1 MKRFGIL
8 ILILIFPGFMG
19 AETGPADT
27 GSAADA
33 YAPVWRQAT
42 GGIILGPPM
51 AQAESVVAVCDG
63 GTLRC
68 YGQDGNA
75 LWTYH
80 ARGRLAPHVTR
91 SREGTSY
98 ICKSEGTLI
107 AVNRAGRELWRL
119 FLGSPLSGP
128 VVSGWDGRIFV
139 PYGENLACYTAAGY
153 RLWRRVLD
161 HPIAIAP
168 MADLQGGLVMV
179 LDNGELLSVD
189 PFGTVS
195 SRRLSAVPACIGPA
209 EGGVIAFHKNGTLE
223 WAGGPGRTLPSL
235 PGSPRAALCRGDK
248 AAVTLNS
255 GKTLLLSLS
264 EGRTLWTGDT
274 HLGGEEDTAMLYDD
288 RGIYVLSKSGATGF
302 TEDGRRLWVLRLRGA
317 AAIPAFT
324 GEGYLYSGGD
334 DWILYAYR
342 LEDRGPPE
350 KRSLYGPR
358 PLGNYG
364 TGNPPPSPWADYPL
378 RFGEDD
384 LQARLGEIAGA
395 VEGGE
400 IGDREKAFTAYLMET
415 GGKTQDAQGTG
426 PQVRERK
433 RALELLGYMG
443 SRETIPFLADLFYR
457 EPEPLIRAAAAE
469 TIGRIGVDP
478 EGTAMR
484 IFAEALYPLEQD
496 VRVQVSLT
504 RAVGALCRFSG
515 PPLSDTGVRLL
526 VMLSA
531 GERPPMVRQEAR
543 RELRSLRP

>member
-8 ILILIFPGFMG
+8 IFCLILPGFTR
-19 AETGPADT
+19 AEEQAAGP
-27 GSAADA
+27 GPES

-42 GGIILGPPM
+42 GGIVLGPPM
-51 AQAESVVAVCDG
+51 AQAESVVVVCDG

-68 YGQDGNA
+68 YGKDGAA

-80 ARGRLAPHVTR
+80 ARGRLAPYVTR

-98 ICKSEGTLI
+98 ICKSEGILI

-119 FLGSPLSGP
+119 SLGFPLSGP

-153 RLWRRVLD
+153 RLWLRVLD
-161 HPIAIAP
+161 RPIAIAP
-168 MADLQGGLVMV
+168 MTDSGGGLITV
-179 LDNGELLSVD
+179 LDNGELLFID

-195 SRRLSAVPACIGPA
+195 SRRLSAVPAFIGPA
-209 EGGVIAFHKNGTLE
+209 EGGSVIAFHKNGTLE
-223 WAGGPGRTLPSL
+223 RAGGPGRTFPAL
-235 PGSPRAALCRGDK
+235 PGSPRAAVCRGDK
-248 AAVTLNS
+248 AAVTLNG

-274 HLGGEEDTAMLYDD
+274 HLTGGEEAAMLYDD

-302 TEDGRRLWVLRLRGA
+302 TEDGRRLWILNLRGA
-317 AAIPAFT
+317 AAIPAFSE
-324 GEGYLYSGGD
+324 EGYLYSGGE

-350 KRSLYGPR
+350 KRSLYGPS

-378 RFGEDD
+378 RFREDE
-384 LQARLGEIAGA
+384 LQARLGGIAGA
-395 VEGGE
+395 VEAGE
-400 IGDREKAFTAYLMET
+400 IGNQEKAFTAYLMEV

-457 EPEPLIRAAAAE
+457 EQEPVIRAAAAE

-478 EGTAMR
+478 EATAMR
-484 IFAEALYPLEQD
+484 IFAETLYPLEQD
-496 VRVQVSLT
+496 LRVQVAIA

-526 VMLSA
+526 IILSA
-531 GERPPMVRQEAR
+531 GERPSLVRREAQ